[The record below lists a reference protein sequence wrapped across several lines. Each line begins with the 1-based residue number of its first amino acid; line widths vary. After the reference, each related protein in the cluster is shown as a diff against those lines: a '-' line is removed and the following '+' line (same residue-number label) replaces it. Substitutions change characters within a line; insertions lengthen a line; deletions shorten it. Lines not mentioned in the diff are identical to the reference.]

1 MAAGGKPAREVMQC
15 GVLSPSLSHLGGKVA
30 DDISKI
36 STPQGNGTLVS
47 DGSGKAFT
55 DSLVGFC
62 KTT

>member
-1 MAAGGKPAREVMQC
+1 V
-15 GVLSPSLSHLGGKVA
+15 VFSLSLNYLSGEVA

-47 DGSGKAFT
+47 DGAGKAFT

-62 KTT
+62 KAT